1 MLFDSLIFL
10 WKGEGIEGSI
20 IDVDNDE
27 WNVVVA
33 KVVFQHT
40 DTILRLKLKYVI
52 LLKVNVLWN

>member
-33 KVVFQHT
+33 KVVFQQT